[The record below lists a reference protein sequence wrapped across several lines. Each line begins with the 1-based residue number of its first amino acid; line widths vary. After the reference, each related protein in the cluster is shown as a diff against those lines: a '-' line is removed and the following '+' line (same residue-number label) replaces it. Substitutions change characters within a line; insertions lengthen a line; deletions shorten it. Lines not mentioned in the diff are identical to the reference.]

1 MRLSGAGSQ
10 VYKELT
16 CDQLKLGSG
25 VNLST
30 LQKYLNSGKGTWQY
44 KEFEKNMGKKMI
56 HEVKDRKGETG
67 AFIEY
72 EYNKMQISNEPVCYT
87 GDIFP
92 YEIPSCRLKN

>member
-1 MRLSGAGSQ
+1 
-10 VYKELT
+10 
-16 CDQLKLGSG
+16 
-25 VNLST
+25 
-30 LQKYLNSGKGTWQY
+30 
-44 KEFEKNMGKKMI
+44 MI